1 MMIQQYRSLIRIP
14 HTQKRIVKSLGLR
27 RIGHIR
33 DVKNNDAICG
43 MIRKVPHIV
52 KILSEETSL

>member
-1 MMIQQYRSLIRIP
+1 MMIQQYRSLIRK
-14 HTQKRIVKSLGLR
+14 TQEHRRIVKSLGLH
-27 RIGHIR
+27 RIGQIV
-33 DVKNNDAICG
+33 DVKNNDSVRG

>member
-1 MMIQQYRSLIRIP
+1 MMIQQYRSLIRKS
-14 HTQKRIVKSLGLR
+14 QRQRRIVKSLGLH
-27 RIGHIR
+27 RIGQIV
-33 DVKNNDAICG
+33 DVKNNDSVRG